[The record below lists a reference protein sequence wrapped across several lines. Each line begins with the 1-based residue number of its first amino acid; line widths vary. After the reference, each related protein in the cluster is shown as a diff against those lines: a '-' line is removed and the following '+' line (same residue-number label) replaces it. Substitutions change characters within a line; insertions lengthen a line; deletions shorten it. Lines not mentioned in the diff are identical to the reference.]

1 MATDSDLQALE
12 AEVARLVRELEMA
25 EAYEQRLRQLVVNVR
40 EQISTGNTQ
49 QALSML
55 NEALNDIDSQ
65 TDVVV
70 PHRQPRS

>member
-1 MATDSDLQALE
+1 MATDADLQGME
-12 AEVARLVRELEMA
+12 AEVARLVRELELA
-25 EAYEQRLRQLVVNVR
+25 EAYEQKLRQLVVNVR
-40 EQISTGNTQ
+40 EQISAGNTQ

-70 PHRQPRS
+70 PHHTQ